1 MHLRNIISIGLL
13 FASLVGSSGAWAVD
27 CPQNSYSFTTQAQVD
42 AFPQNCDSV
51 LDRLTVANSTD
62 ITNIDA
68 LANLTSLSD
77 SVGGD
82 LYIYGNAAL
91 TNIDGLANLTSVGDE
106 LYIANNTALINFD
119 GLANLTSM
127 GGNLSIY
134 TNAALTNLRGLAKL
148 TSVGGFL
155 DIYENDLLTNLEGLA
170 NLTSVGGLL
179 YITDNT
185 ALTNCQGLAPVLGW
199 PSGPPADSV
208 GGEIDIVRNA
218 TGCNSVEE
226 ILASYSLFDDGG
238 FSYDVINATDVEMT
252 GRALGNTDAD
262 IVIPDTAVDGT
273 TRYSVKTIGYEAFMH
288 NDLTSV
294 TIPDSVTTI
303 GEHAFKGNDLNSVT
317 IPNSV
322 KSIGK
327 FAFED
332 AGLTSVTIGESVET
346 IGYQAF
352 VTNSLESLT
361 IPDSVKTIGALAFAY
376 NSLTSVTIGNSVETI
391 GDYAF
396 RDNNLTS
403 VIIGESV
410 ETIGYAAFTWND
422 LTSVTI
428 SNSVRS
434 IGNEVFADNDLKSV
448 TIGNSVE
455 TIGDYAFAVNELT
468 SVTIPDSVT
477 SIGRGAFF
485 INTLNSAAF
494 LGNFGTFNLD
504 MFGNNTNLATITY
517 GLGATGWDN
526 TQRTFTPRTGP
537 TGSITATPAPAITL
551 IIPDDISINA
561 VGYLT
566 NVDIGMATASDRD
579 GNITV
584 TSSRLGPFQSGF
596 HKIVWTATDSVGSIE
611 TATQIIKVHPLANFC
626 ANEMTAEGS
635 NPEAH
640 VRLSGHAAVYPVM
653 IPFEL
658 SGTATYGDD
667 YTVTQSGSLTIEEG
681 TVGTINLSIVAD
693 GDVESEE
700 TVQIILGESVN
711 AALGVASAQTWLI
724 VEGNLP
730 PKAKMMI
737 TQDGVTGNTLVL
749 DGGTV
754 TVSVIITD
762 ANDGDQH
769 TVDWLDALT
778 LPNAVV
784 DVPGQSLSFSV
795 AQQGP
800 ITLLVDVSDGKESI
814 TVSSLA
820 VVQATAP
827 ILALDADTDGDG
839 LSDAVEGYGDSDG
852 DGIPDY
858 QDNIEAS
865 NVVPMEN
872 GFMQTEAC
880 MLVSLGAA
888 SLVMGDNNVTVS
900 ESELV
905 SLGMAVDSG
914 YDYPSDL
921 VDFAV
926 TGAGLGHSY
935 KVVMPLS
942 QPVPNGAVYRKYLGE
957 NIGWQMFV
965 ENAYNA
971 LATTSAIDGACPEA
985 GSERYTP
992 GLTTSDNCLQLLMQ
1006 DGGPN
1011 DTDGA
1016 VDGTTSD
1023 TGGIA
1028 VKYIGTPSNNS
1039 EVVVQQ
1045 TVITADGVDSTVVTV
1060 TVYDDQGLGLE
1071 HMLVSASMAISGVVV
1086 SDFVEQGSGVYTAT
1100 VAAGMTAGSGP
1111 VTVVIDNG
1119 EMSVMLVSAR
1129 LRLASVSVAKSGGGG
1144 CTVASDG
1151 STDASLLLLLIM
1163 VGLLLA
1169 RRRYHS

>member
-1 MHLRNIISIGLL
+1 
-13 FASLVGSSGAWAVD
+13 V
-27 CPQNSYSFTTQAQVD
+27 TTD
-42 AFPQNCDSV
+42 T
-51 LDRLTVANSTD
+51 LGTYTVTYN
-62 ITNIDA
+62 
-68 LANLTSLSD
+68 
-77 SVGGD
+77 VQ
-82 LYIYGNAAL
+82 
-91 TNIDGLANLTSVGDE
+91 DE
-106 LYIANNTALINFD
+106 AGNTA
-119 GLANLTSM
+119 
-127 GGNLSIY
+127 
-134 TNAALTNLRGLAKL
+134 
-148 TSVGGFL
+148 
-155 DIYENDLLTNLEGLA
+155 
-170 NLTSVGGLL
+170 
-179 YITDNT
+179 
-185 ALTNCQGLAPVLGW
+185 
-199 PSGPPADSV
+199 
-208 GGEIDIVRNA
+208 
-218 TGCNSVEE
+218 VE
-226 ILASYSLFDDGG
+226 
-238 FSYDVINATDVEMT
+238 VTRTVQ
-252 GRALGNTDAD
+252 
-262 IVIPDTAVDGT
+262 VIP
-273 TRYSVKTIGYEAFMH
+273 I
-288 NDLTSV
+288 
-294 TIPDSVTTI
+294 
-303 GEHAFKGNDLNSVT
+303 
-317 IPNSV
+317 
-322 KSIGK
+322 
-327 FAFED
+327 
-332 AGLTSVTIGESVET
+332 
-346 IGYQAF
+346 
-352 VTNSLESLT
+352 
-361 IPDSVKTIGALAFAY
+361 
-376 NSLTSVTIGNSVETI
+376 
-391 GDYAF
+391 
-396 RDNNLTS
+396 
-403 VIIGESV
+403 
-410 ETIGYAAFTWND
+410 
-422 LTSVTI
+422 
-428 SNSVRS
+428 
-434 IGNEVFADNDLKSV
+434 
-448 TIGNSVE
+448 
-455 TIGDYAFAVNELT
+455 
-468 SVTIPDSVT
+468 
-477 SIGRGAFF
+477 
-485 INTLNSAAF
+485 
-494 LGNFGTFNLD
+494 
-504 MFGNNTNLATITY
+504 
-517 GLGATGWDN
+517 
-526 TQRTFTPRTGP
+526 
-537 TGSITATPAPAITL
+537 AITL

-566 NVDIGMATASDRD
+566 NVDIGMATASDGD

-584 TSSRLGPFQSGF
+584 TSSRVGPFQSGF
-596 HKIVWTATDSVGSIE
+596 HKIIWTATDSVGSIE

-658 SGTATYGDD
+658 SGTATYDDD
-667 YTVTQSGSLTIEEG
+667 YTVTQSGSITIEEG

-730 PKAKMMI
+730 PKARITM

-784 DVPGQSLSFSV
+784 DVSGQSLSFSV

-858 QDNIEAS
+858 QDNIGAS

-905 SLGMAVDSG
+905 SLGMAVDSN

-985 GSERYTP
+985 GSETYTP
-992 GLTTSDNCLQLLMQ
+992 GLTTSDNCLQLLIQ

-1011 DTDGA
+1011 DSDGA
-1016 VDGTTSD
+1016 VDGTTTD

-1045 TVITADGVDSTVVTV
+1045 TVINADGVDSTVVTV

-1100 VAAGMTAGSGP
+1100 VTAGMTAGSGP

-1169 RRRYHS
+1169 RRRYQCN